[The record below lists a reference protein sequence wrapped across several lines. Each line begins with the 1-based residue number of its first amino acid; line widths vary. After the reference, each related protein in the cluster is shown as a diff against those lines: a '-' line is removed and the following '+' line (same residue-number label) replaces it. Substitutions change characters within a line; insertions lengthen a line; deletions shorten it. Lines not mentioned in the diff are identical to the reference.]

1 MMQHSFYKLP
11 LRLDEIILKKKLQ
24 TCSLT
29 HSIAQNLHLIISTY
43 RGEAAYSDE
52 FGCSLW
58 DEEFNIQLNFN
69 WKETLIES
77 LKQAVG
83 KFEKRLQLLDVKV
96 LMQEQNELLKEGNLR
111 IRKCLHIEIRGLIK
125 KTNEPFNFRDIIFI
139 SPLAQK

>member
-1 MMQHSFYKLP
+1 MQHSFYKLP
-11 LRLDEIILKKKLQ
+11 LRLDQIIQKKKQ
-24 TCSLT
+24 ATCSPT
-29 HSIAQNLHLIISTY
+29 HSIAQNLHLLISTY

-69 WKETLIES
+69 WKETLTDS
-77 LKQAVG
+77 LKQAIS
-83 KFEKRLQLLDVKV
+83 KFEKRLQLQDIKV

-111 IRKCLHIEIRGLIK
+111 VRKCLHIEIKGLIR
-125 KTNEPFNFRDIIFI
+125 KTNEPFHFRDTVFI

>member
-1 MMQHSFYKLP
+1 MLHNFYRLP
-11 LRLDEIILKKKLQ
+11 LRLDQIILKNKLN

-69 WKETLIES
+69 WKESLIDS
-77 LKQAVG
+77 LKQAADR
-83 KFEKRLQLLDVKV
+83 FEKRLRLQDVKV
-96 LMQEQNELLKEGNLR
+96 MMQEQNELLKEGNLR
-111 IRKCLHIEIRGLIK
+111 VRKCLHIEIRGSIK
-125 KTNEPFNFRDIIFI
+125 KTNEPFHFRDIIFI

>member
-1 MMQHSFYKLP
+1 MQHSFYKLP
-11 LRLDEIILKKKLQ
+11 LSLDLIVQKKKQ
-24 TCSLT
+24 ATCPLI
-29 HSIAQNLHLIISTY
+29 HSVAQNLHLLISTY

-69 WKETLIES
+69 WKETLIDS

-83 KFEKRLQLLDVKV
+83 RFEKRLQLQEVKV
-96 LMQEQNELLKEGNLR
+96 MMQEQNELLEEGNLR
-111 IRKCLHIEIRGLIK
+111 VRKCLHIEIRGVIK
-125 KTNEPFNFRDIIFI
+125 KTNEPFHFRDIIFI

>member
-1 MMQHSFYKLP
+1 MQHSFYKLP
-11 LRLDEIILKKKLQ
+11 LRLDQIIQKKKLP
-24 TCSLT
+24 TCTLI

-69 WKETLIES
+69 WKETLIDS
-77 LKQAVG
+77 LKQAVSR
-83 KFEKRLQLLDVKV
+83 FEKRLQLQDVKV
-96 LMQEQNELLKEGNLR
+96 LMQEQNELLREGNLR
-111 IRKCLHIEIRGLIK
+111 VRKCLHIEIRGLIK
-125 KTNEPFNFRDIIFI
+125 KTNEPFHFRDIIFI